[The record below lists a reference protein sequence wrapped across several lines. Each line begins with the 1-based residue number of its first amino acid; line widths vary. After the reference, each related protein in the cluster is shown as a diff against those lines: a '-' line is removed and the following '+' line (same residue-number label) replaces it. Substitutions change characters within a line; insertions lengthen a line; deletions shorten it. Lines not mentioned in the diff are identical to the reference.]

1 MTATVLTF
9 PPDAARRRQSPPP
22 RPAKIIRP
30 WPRRTPR
37 PAPCNPSRDPGDD
50 LLAEPLPPDACTPA
64 EDELEQACRELDAAM
79 TRHAHLLERAKRI
92 PARTTEHPEQHQEN
106 EQ

>member
-37 PAPCNPSRDPGDD
+37 PAPCNPPRDPADD
-50 LLAEPLPPDACTPA
+50 LLAEPLSPDACAPA
-64 EDELEQACRELDAAM
+64 EDELEQACRDVDAA
-79 TRHAHLLERAKRI
+79 TARFDRLLERAKRI
-92 PARTTEHPEQHQEN
+92 LARNTDEGGAA
-106 EQ
+106 